1 MPDLM
6 PSIRTTGLVRRRRR
20 ALFVVPDWA
29 DGISDRTLGFG
40 KRAVDAPG
48 STMKSWAELAP
59 DMANTVPKRP
69 ASAVQSHHRHG
80 RSGAL
85 AAKVPI

>member
-1 MPDLM
+1 MV
-6 PSIRTTGLVRRRRR
+6 SATER
-20 ALFVVPDWA
+20 
-29 DGISDRTLGFG
+29 LGFG

-59 DMANTVPKRP
+59 DMANTVPKTP
-69 ASAVQSHHRHG
+69 ASAIQYRIIDDG

-85 AAKVPI
+85 AAKMPI